1 MYAQVLP
8 CNKVLVMKSN
18 PYYFSEE
25 HDLFRQ
31 TFRDFLEKEVRP
43 NIDQWEKDGF
53 LPREIYKKFGDM
65 GFFGMT
71 LPEAYGGMG
80 GDLWYNV
87 IFDEEIARMNS
98 GGFGAS
104 IGAHPLL
111 ALTHINAEG
120 NEDQKQRYLVPGI
133 KGEKVGC
140 LAITEPGGGSDVQ
153 AIRTTAIRDGDH
165 FTVNGSK
172 TFITNG
178 VLSDFLIVVVRT
190 DPTIQG
196 SRGISLLIIDR
207 DSPGLSATMLDKLG
221 WRASDT
227 GEIAFDDVKVP
238 AENLLGSEGQG
249 FLYIMQHFVSERLAM
264 GSGGVAAAAYALELT
279 LQYMNE
285 REAFGKKINRF
296 QELRHRIAQMSAEI
310 EMNRI
315 FVYELYRRYNEGD
328 YPVKES
334 SMCKLLGT
342 QLADKVINDCLQMF
356 GGFGYMESY
365 PLARMFRDAR
375 LGQIGGGTSEIMRE
389 IISRTMIEGRE
400 YKEPTT

>member
-1 MYAQVLP
+1 
-8 CNKVLVMKSN
+8 MKSN
-18 PYYFSEE
+18 PYYFTEE

-31 TFRDFLEKEVRP
+31 TFRDFLGKEVRP
-43 NIDQWEKDGF
+43 YVEQWEKDGF
-53 LPREIYKKFGDM
+53 LPREIYRKFGDM

-71 LPEAYGGMG
+71 LPETYGGMD

-87 IFDEEIARMNS
+87 VFDEELARMNS
-98 GGFGAS
+98 GGFSAS

-111 ALTHINAEG
+111 ALTHLNAEG
-120 NEDQKQRYLVPGI
+120 SEDQKQRYLVPGI

-153 AIRTTAIRDGDH
+153 AVRTTAKKDGDH
-165 FTVNGSK
+165 YIVNGSK

-190 DPTIQG
+190 DATIKG
-196 SRGISLLIIDR
+196 SRGLSLFIIDR
-207 DSPGLSATMLDKLG
+207 V
-221 WRASDT
+221 
-227 GEIAFDDVKVP
+227 DDVRVP
-238 AENLLGSEGQG
+238 VDNLLGAEGQG
-249 FLYIMQHFVSERLAM
+249 FFYIMQHFVSERLSM
-264 GSGGVAAAAYALELT
+264 GSGGVAAASYALELT
-279 LQYMNE
+279 LNYMNE

-315 FVYELYRRYNEGD
+315 FVYELYRRYNSGD

-356 GGFGYMESY
+356 GGYGYMESY

-389 IISRTMIEGRE
+389 IISKTMIEGLA
-400 YKEPTT
+400 YSQPKVSLSLS